1 MNIKFKKKFFKTSIR
16 KSEISLIKILVKI
29 NVIKYIKQL
38 NKNEFIIFLNFNK
51 NSNWICIKNFFKP
64 SAVFFMKKKD
74 ILKVSRLKK
83 QILLLSNINGVELS
97 KNTHHGGII
106 LAKIFLNN

>member
-1 MNIKFKKKFFKTSIR
+1 
-16 KSEISLIKILVKI
+16 
-29 NVIKYIKQL
+29 
-38 NKNEFIIFLNFNK
+38 
-51 NSNWICIKNFFKP
+51 
-64 SAVFFMKKKD
+64 MKKKD